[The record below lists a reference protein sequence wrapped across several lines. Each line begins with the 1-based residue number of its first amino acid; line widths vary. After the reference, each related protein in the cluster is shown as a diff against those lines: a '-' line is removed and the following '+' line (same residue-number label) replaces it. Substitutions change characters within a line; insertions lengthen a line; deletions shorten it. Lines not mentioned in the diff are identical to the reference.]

1 MRNLPKKWLYIILL
15 AVSVNTLAGMGDAAF
30 LHLPKGQAVSPAE
43 PDTLKPRFSVR
54 RTAPRDEDDLR
65 KRSMDLRDPENLTT
79 DTVYDPKTGNYT
91 IGTKLGD
98 SYLNAPLLMSPE
110 EYQE

>member
-54 RTAPRDEDDLR
+54 RTAPRDDSAAAGRTELGTASYMPPIMGQMIAGEVIR
-65 KRSMDLRDPENLTT
+65 QISGVGCE
-79 DTVYDPKTGNYT
+79 TVRAD
-91 IGTKLGD
+91 GTVVR
-98 SYLNAPLLMSPE
+98 
-110 EYQE
+110 